1 MKITRATV
9 SRCTISDFYR
19 FQIFFISLGPFCV
32 RNHECHF
39 SSQWVLIYMV
49 THNHGYIKF
58 GSTYKILETSYTFF
72 SNFWAACGLQLFWY
86 SKYVGIH
93 KCGWSNFVG
102 TQNWWQLED
111 IDILVI
117 MLLHKVVALEMLMSH
132 ECIQNKWVFK
142 SAYKYFGVLKM
153 LELYCLVTK
162 SMGKLCWSSL

>member
-1 MKITRATV
+1 MLIRTDTVAIFAAIHSYIHRQKKAPMELAQLGNKSQKISCSFQLLSSLSVNYMKITRATV

-32 RNHECHF
+32 RNHECHI
-39 SSQWVLIYMV
+39 SSLWVLIYMV

-93 KCGWSNFVG
+93 KCG
-102 TQNWWQLED
+102 
-111 IDILVI
+111 
-117 MLLHKVVALEMLMSH
+117 
-132 ECIQNKWVFK
+132 
-142 SAYKYFGVLKM
+142 
-153 LELYCLVTK
+153 
-162 SMGKLCWSSL
+162 